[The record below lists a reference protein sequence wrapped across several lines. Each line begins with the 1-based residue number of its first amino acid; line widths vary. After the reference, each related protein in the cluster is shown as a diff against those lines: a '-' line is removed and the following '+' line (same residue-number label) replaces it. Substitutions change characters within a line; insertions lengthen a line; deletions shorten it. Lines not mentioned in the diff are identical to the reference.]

1 MSLTAAAVVLMMG
14 SALPEGGDLPQTD
27 AAPAAQ
33 PAAGAPV
40 ARTPVTGG
48 PVSVP
53 LPAFAASPVPLID
66 PAAATAGQQ
75 AQQQAGAP
83 AGEPGADNETIGDDI
98 LVTRRKPPPP
108 GDPLERINEQSFKAV
123 QAVDSAVVEPVAKAY
138 NKGLPRPIRQ
148 GLRNFF
154 TNLGEPVVFVAFL
167 LELKPGKAMET
178 VGRFAIN
185 TTLGVGGVMDVAK
198 RKPFHLPY
206 RPNGLAN
213 VLGYYGV
220 GPGPYMYLPIIG
232 PTTLRD
238 LIGDSVD
245 NLASPALLGKPFT
258 KPEVAL
264 PMIVLNQ
271 LGERAAFDDEIN
283 KIRKE
288 DRPYAAYRE
297 LYLRQRK
304 AEIEAL
310 HGRTL
315 PDVVPVYGPS
325 MRTAGGKTAAE
336 PAQEPAGQDATG
348 QAPAAQPV
356 QPAVP
361 EPAAAPAP
369 APAPVQMISQPVVQ
383 PIPQPAA

>member
-33 PAAGAPV
+33 PVAGAP
-40 ARTPVTGG
+40 AAGGQVTGG

-66 PAAATAGQQ
+66 PAAAA
-75 AQQQAGAP
+75 AEQQAGEP
-83 AGEPGADNETIGDDI
+83 ASEQGADNETIGDDI

-315 PDVVPVYGPS
+315 PDVVPVYGPR
-325 MRTAGGKTAAE
+325 MPTAGGKTA
-336 PAQEPAGQDATG
+336 QDPAGQE
-348 QAPAAQPV
+348 QAGQPV

-361 EPAAAPAP
+361 EPAAEPAPAP
-369 APAPVQMISQPVVQ
+369 VPAPVQMISQPVIQ

>member
-1 MSLTAAAVVLMMG
+1 MSLTAAAVALMMG
-14 SALPEGGDLPQTD
+14 SALPEGSDLPQTD
-27 AAPAAQ
+27 AVTSSQPAKAPQTSAAVVVVLPVFESVPTVSADGSVVAANAEAAPAVD
-33 PAAGAPV
+33 AAANEGEGEPDA
-40 ARTPVTGG
+40 
-48 PVSVP
+48 
-53 LPAFAASPVPLID
+53 AAS
-66 PAAATAGQQ
+66 TTQ
-75 AQQQAGAP
+75 
-83 AGEPGADNETIGDDI
+83 GADII
-98 LVTRRKPPPP
+98 VTHRKRPPP
-108 GDPLERINEQSFKAV
+108 GDPLERVNEQSFKAV
-123 QAVDSAVVEPVAKAY
+123 QAVDSAVIEPVAKAY
-138 NKGLPRPIRQ
+138 NKGLPRPVRQ

-154 TNLGEPVVFVAFL
+154 SNLSEPVVFVAFL

-185 TTLGVGGVMDVAK
+185 TTVGVGGVMDIAK
-198 RKPFHLPY
+198 RKPFYLPY

-238 LIGDSVD
+238 LIGDTVD

-258 KPEVAL
+258 KPVVAI

-271 LGERAAFDDEIN
+271 LGERAAFDEEIN

-325 MRTAGGKTAAE
+325 MRTAGGKKASDDVV
-336 PAQEPAGQDATG
+336 QDAVKDEA
-348 QAPAAQPV
+348 QAPFIN
-356 QPAVP
+356 
-361 EPAAAPAP
+361 AAPPAP
-369 APAPVQMISQPVVQ
+369 ETPVPPAPVTFTSTPVIQ
-383 PIPQPAA
+383 PIPQPAN

>member
-1 MSLTAAAVVLMMG
+1 MSLTAAAIVLMMG
-14 SALPEGGDLPQTD
+14 SALPEGGNLPQTD
-27 AAPAAQ
+27 TVPPAQ
-33 PAAGAPV
+33 PAAAPQSAAPAV
-40 ARTPVTGG
+40 VILPVF
-48 PVSVP
+48 VP
-53 LPAFAASPVPLID
+53 PAPILAADGTAASSDTASPAFD
-66 PAAATAGQQ
+66 AAAPAES
-75 AQQQAGAP
+75 
-83 AGEPGADNETIGDDI
+83 AGETDTAATTTQGADII
-98 LVTRRKPPPP
+98 VTHRKRPPP

-123 QAVDSAVVEPVAKAY
+123 QAVDSAVIEPVAKAY
-138 NKGLPRPIRQ
+138 NKGLPRPVRQ

-154 TNLGEPVVFVAFL
+154 SNLSEPVVFVAFL

-178 VGRFAIN
+178 AGRFAIN
-185 TTLGVGGVMDVAK
+185 TTVGIGGVMDIAK
-198 RKPFHLPY
+198 RKPFYLPY

-238 LIGDSVD
+238 LIGDTVD

-258 KPEVAL
+258 KPAVAI

-271 LGERAAFDDEIN
+271 LGERAAFDEEIN

-310 HGRTL
+310 HGRKL

-325 MRTAGGKTAAE
+325 MRTAGGKK
-336 PAQEPAGQDATG
+336 AQEDVVQDAVKDEA
-348 QAPAAQPV
+348 QAPFVNTAP
-356 QPAVP
+356 PAP
-361 EPAAAPAP
+361 ETPP
-369 APAPVQMISQPVVQ
+369 APAPVTFTSTPVIQ
-383 PIPQPAA
+383 PIPQPAL